1 MDNNTLSFIK
11 LIALGCML
19 IGAAQGQEPQ
29 LTGTLRVTSPDPR
42 GRAVPRWNGSGLG
55 FQDHSSVALF
65 VDAQGSPTPI
75 ALTIPDATEVHIRDV
90 GHRSGEAFVLI
101 GWAADRDKRI
111 VNFLA
116 LVLSGN
122 QPTKIVRTDPY
133 APMRLGV
140 AQDGSFWTY
149 GSEQTAPGHLSN
161 TDAGMIR
168 HFDASGNPI
177 GSYLPQS
184 SIDKKEDLRPGFTNF
199 AVASNRAGWY
209 EGNARFYFEI
219 ADGNVHKYPAIPE
232 SACDVSTNP
241 RGAYGLA
248 LTDNGGVFVSH
259 WCGKLR
265 QVYSLDRASMQ
276 WSPVRAPNGDYQVL
290 GSYGNHLVFHNRT
303 DSREYHIYD
312 VSQWSLH

>member
-1 MDNNTLSFIK
+1 MHISTLSFMK
-11 LIALGCML
+11 LIALGCIL
-19 IGAAQGQEPQ
+19 IRAVQGQEPQ
-29 LTGTLRVTSPDPR
+29 LTGTLKVTSPDPR
-42 GRAVPRWNGSGLG
+42 GRALPRWNGSGLG
-55 FQDHSSVALF
+55 FRDYSSVAHF
-65 VDAQGSPTPI
+65 VDSQGTPTPI

-116 LVLSGN
+116 FAYSDN
-122 QPTKIVRTDPY
+122 RPTRVMRTDPY
-133 APMRLGV
+133 GPMKLAV

-149 GSEQTAPGHLSN
+149 GSEQTTPGHLSD

-168 HFDASGNPI
+168 RFDASGNPI

-184 SIDKKEDLRPGFTNF
+184 SIDKKEDMRSGFTNF

-209 EGNARFYFEI
+209 NGYARFYFEI

-232 SACDVSTNP
+232 SACDLSASP

-248 LTDNGGVFVSH
+248 LTDNGGVFVSQ

-265 QVYSLDRASMQ
+265 QVYSLDRASKQ
-276 WSPVRAPNGDYQVL
+276 WSPVSVPNGDYQLV
-290 GSYGNHLVFHNRT
+290 GGYGNHLVFH
-303 DSREYHIYD
+303 SLAEPREYNIYD
-312 VSQWSLH
+312 VSQWSPH